1 MARKFSLTKNSEDL
15 LDKFKNS
22 LLLNLDKLNII
33 DSFDLSFFDRFF
45 HIVKNDVKSI
55 KDCSEKHIVEYYI
68 KTAKEL
74 LDDNSYIIDENFF
87 ENLKNVTRH
96 KLVEKYVSNESFDN
110 NIDIY
115 FNEVKREYILH
126 PMGES
131 EDMIFIPENK
141 DLFIKNNL
149 KLVIS
154 IAKRYRNLGLP
165 FEDLIQ
171 AGNEGLLIA
180 FDKFD
185 INRANLKISIIND
198 IKNFEEDEFSYDDAV
213 NIIKKNFKYA
223 KLLNNTIEKI
233 PDDGFDSKKEFLDWA
248 EVNIKKASFTSIGKI
263 WVTASILAQLNKLSK
278 IIKVPASSNN
288 KNKSLT
294 IISLDSI
301 NPHTDDNYYDNQ
313 LSNITNEEFIIE
325 DEQMQNMEKQNLFR
339 KVIDKVICNISG
351 LDRRIIK
358 KRFGID
364 LPFQMSIM
372 EIAENEGVNQSVVKS
387 SINNTLKIIAKK
399 MSESDRKL
407 IRELLA

>member
-1 MARKFSLTKNSEDL
+1 MARKFSLSKNSEDSL
-15 LDKFKNS
+15 EKFKN
-22 LLLNLDKLNII
+22 LYLDI
-33 DSFDLSFFDRFF
+33 LSDEKFFTTFYD
-45 HIVKNDVKSI
+45 IVKNDVKTI

-68 KTAKEL
+68 KTAKDL
-74 LDDNSYIIDENFF
+74 LTNNSYVVEDSFF
-87 ENLKNVTRH
+87 DDLKDITRH
-96 KLVEKYVSNESFDN
+96 KLVNKYVSNESFDN

-131 EDMIFIPENK
+131 EDMIFVPENK

-154 IAKRYRNLGLP
+154 IAKKYRNLGLP

-171 AGNEGLLIA
+171 AGNEGLLVA

-185 INRANLKISIIND
+185 VNRANLKISIINA
-198 IKNFEEDEFSYDDAV
+198 IKEAEYDYFTYENAID
-213 NIIKKNFKYA
+213 IIKKNFKYS
-223 KLLNNTIEKI
+223 KLLNSTLEKI
-233 PDDGFDSKKEFLDWA
+233 PLEGFKSKQDFLNWA
-248 EVNIKKASFTSIGKI
+248 DKNIKKASFTSIGKL
-263 WVTASILAQLNKLSK
+263 WVTANILAQLNKLSK
-278 IIKVPASSNN
+278 IIKVPSSSNN

-313 LSNITNEEFIIE
+313 LSSVTNEEFIIE

-339 KVIDKVICNISG
+339 KVIDKVLCNISG

-358 KRFGID
+358 KRFGLD
-364 LPFQMSIM
+364 LPFQMSIS

-387 SINNTLKIIAKK
+387 SINSTLKIISTK
-399 MSESDRKL
+399 MSESDRQL
-407 IRELLA
+407 IKELLR